1 LAGRLGHAARD
12 TSVRATMVLLER
24 TKGTTRRWGCVRWET
39 RRWHRGQGRVATAA
53 RRLVSDSGSTS
64 RQGQRKEIKRRTI
77 FSHLETD
84 LDGECR
90 GNSLTELRR
99 GWSESRQFPSAASL
113 WTEVR
118 GRRQFSDV
126 LGAGTTTICSGRLDM
141 RQVRWIL
148 VRERM
153 RRGRELAERGSGR
166 SAAGQFLCA
175 RAGDEVCEVAD
186 RATWLRAPCAL
197 GASAEGW
204 AACVLAAGSGRRG
217 YVGPARPWDSPVS
230 MAMYC
235 RRRTVRDAAQRDLDL
250 RRE

>member
-1 LAGRLGHAARD
+1 
-12 TSVRATMVLLER
+12 M
-24 TKGTTRRWGCVRWET
+24 
-39 RRWHRGQGRVATAA
+39 
-53 RRLVSDSGSTS
+53 
-64 RQGQRKEIKRRTI
+64 I

-99 GWSESRQFPSAASL
+99 GWSEHDSFPSAASL
-113 WTEVR
+113 WTEVC

-126 LGAGTTTICSGRLDM
+126 LGVGTTAICSGRLDM

-166 SAAGQFLCA
+166 SVAGQFLCA
-175 RAGDEVCEVAD
+175 RAGDEVREVAD

-217 YVGPARPWDSPVS
+217 YAGPARPWDSPVS

-235 RRRTVRDAAQRDLDL
+235 RRRRRTVRDAAQRDLDL